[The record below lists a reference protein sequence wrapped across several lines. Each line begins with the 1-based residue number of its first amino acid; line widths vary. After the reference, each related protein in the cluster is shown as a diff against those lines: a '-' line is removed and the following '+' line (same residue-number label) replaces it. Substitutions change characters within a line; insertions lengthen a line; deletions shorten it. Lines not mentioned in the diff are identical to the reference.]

1 MRHTSTTAAAIAL
14 LLAITA
20 VRPATADTLTITR
33 EIVFDRHEY
42 FAGLGSGGQVITN
55 STDWYAFAD
64 TSSVVVPAG
73 SYDRIELV
81 LTVAPGN
88 ELVINPTPAVPRL
101 ELDIL
106 WSTPSGGGFE
116 ALDTV
121 DLSYTNGTPNLPNT
135 GTGGLTFGGSGQL
148 ILITAFQQDIPLP
161 ADGASFDAVTIG
173 QSEAP
178 TVFNTDTEFFLDR
191 AEVRFNYFAQGN
203 LGPDPGPFTSIV
215 PEPTSLTLLGLGG
228 LLTLHRRRVTA

>member
-1 MRHTSTTAAAIAL
+1 MRHIPTTTPAAVAL
-14 LLAITA
+14 LFALTA

-42 FAGLGSGGQVITN
+42 FAGLGSGGQVITD
-55 STDWYAFAD
+55 STDWYTFAD

-73 SYDRIELV
+73 SYDRIDLV

-88 ELVINPTPAVPRL
+88 QLVIDPTPTAPRL

-106 WSTPSGGGFE
+106 WSTPSGFGFE
-116 ALDTV
+116 AQDIV
-121 DLSYTNGTPNLPNT
+121 DLSYVNGTPNLPIT

-178 TVFNTDTEFFLDR
+178 TVFNTDTEFFFDR
-191 AEVRFNYFAQGN
+191 ADVRFNYFAQGN
-203 LGPDPGPFTSIV
+203 LGPDPGPFTRIV
-215 PEPTSLTLLGLGG
+215 PEPTSLALLGLGG
-228 LLTLHRRRVTA
+228 LLIARRRR